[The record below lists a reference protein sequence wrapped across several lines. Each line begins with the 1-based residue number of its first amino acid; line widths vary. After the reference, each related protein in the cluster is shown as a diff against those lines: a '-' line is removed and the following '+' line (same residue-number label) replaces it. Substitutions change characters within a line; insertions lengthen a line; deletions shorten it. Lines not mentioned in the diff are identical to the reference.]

1 MARGAPYA
9 ALSKNRI
16 ETMFK
21 LLRPKKGKVFLDLG
35 SGDGRVVTYFANKG
49 VESYG
54 IEINPIIF
62 LISKLKMKKEK
73 VNNAK
78 IILGDYWN
86 EDFSKYDYI
95 SLWVVPHTMPLLEKK
110 LKKELKKGTL
120 VVSNHLEFPNWKY
133 KKHLNDVYLY
143 QKS

>member
-54 IEINPIIF
+54 IEINPLF
-62 LISKLKMKKEK
+62 YFISKIKTRRLTKSH
-73 VNNAK
+73 
-78 IILGDYWN
+78 IYLGDYWK

-120 VVSNHLEFPNWKY
+120 VVSNHLEFPNWKF

-143 QKS
+143 QKN